1 MNLKSIATVAML
13 LIGSFAWAE
22 EPLWL
27 RYTAISPDGATIAFT
42 YKGDIFTVPT
52 AGGVAKQLT
61 SNPAYD
67 YQPVWAPNGKSIAF
81 ASNRFGSFDI
91 FTIAAEG
98 GNPTRLTF
106 HSRNET
112 PTCFSPDGKTILFTG
127 QIADTP
133 SNIQFPSG
141 ALTELYSVPI
151 SGGRY
156 TQILT
161 TPAELA
167 QYSSDGSKIIYQDA
181 KGYENAWR
189 KHHTSSVARDIWVY
203 DIKTGK
209 HTKITSFNGEDR
221 NPIFTSTTNQYY
233 FLSERPGSFN
243 VFEGSTTNTNEAK
256 QLSFHS
262 KNPVRFLTAS
272 NNGMLCYS
280 YNGEIYTLRPGAEP
294 AKVQVTIHADQLE
307 QPVKYEDITSGATEM
322 AVTKSGKEVA
332 FIIRGDVYV
341 TSSEYGTTKQITN
354 TPEQERS
361 VSFSPNGKTLLYAGE
376 RNGSWNLYKTTIVNK
391 EEPLFAVA
399 TLLKEEPVLESDQE
413 TFQPSFSPDGKEV
426 AFLENRTTLR
436 VINLETKA
444 VRTILDGKYNY
455 SYSDGDQ
462 YYEWSP
468 DGKWFLVKYFESGRW
483 TSTDA
488 GLVPADGSGKLVNLT
503 HSGYSDA
510 NPQWAMGGK
519 AMIWYS
525 DRSGLRSHGS
535 WGSQED
541 VYAMFFTPEAMEEFM
556 LSKEDYELLKEKK
569 KKDKEEKEKAEKAEK
584 EKVKD
589 KKDKSGKKDAKEE
602 KTDEKKPDFE
612 PVVIQLDGL
621 DERVKRLTINS
632 ADISDAL
639 LSPEGDK
646 LYYLARFEGGFD
658 LWVNN
663 FRENETKLVTKI
675 KGRNSN
681 LTMDKEGK
689 NLFFLSNGKIQKVE
703 ISSGKI
709 TPVNFK
715 APQALKP
722 AEERA
727 YLFEHAWRQVREKFY
742 DPNIHGVDWVYYKEN
757 YKQFLPHINNNFD
770 FAEMLSELL
779 GELNASHTGSG
790 YRYSPENGESTASL
804 GAFFDMNY
812 KGDGLKIA
820 EVIEKGPLWLAK
832 EKVTA
837 GTIIEKIDGLPI
849 KAGEDFFKLLN
860 RKVDDKILLSLFN
873 PTTGKRWEE
882 KVKAISTGTENE
894 LLYSRWV
901 KSREAAVEKLS
912 GGRLGYVHVKGMDSQ
927 SFRVVYSNIFG
938 KYNEKEALI
947 VDTRFNG
954 GGWLHDDLATLLS
967 GRKYATFEPR
977 GQYIGQESI
986 NKWCKP
992 SAVIISEGNY
1002 SDAHGFPFAYKALG
1016 IGKLI
1021 GMPVAGTMT
1030 AVWWETLQD
1039 PTLYFGIPQ
1048 MGVKDRS
1055 GQYLENRQLEPDVLV
1070 PNLPEDMANGID
1082 SQLKAAVD
1090 ELLKELDSKK

>member
-1 MNLKSIATVAML
+1 MNIKAITTLVL
-13 LIGSFAWAE
+13 LVLCSQVKAE
-22 EPLWL
+22 EPRWM
-27 RYTAISPDGATIAFT
+27 RYPAISPDGTTIAFT
-42 YKGDIFTVPT
+42 YKGDIFTIPT
-52 AGGVAKQLT
+52 TGGVAKQIT
-61 SNPAYD
+61 TNPAYD
-67 YQPVWAPNGKSIAF
+67 FQPVWSPNGKTIAF
-81 ASNRFGSFDI
+81 SSNRFGSFDI
-91 FTIAAEG
+91 FVMAANG
-98 GNPTRLTF
+98 GTPTRLTF
-106 HSRNET
+106 LSKNET
-112 PTCFSPDGKTILFTG
+112 PTCFAPDGNSVLFTG
-127 QIADTP
+127 QIADSP
-133 SNIQFPSG
+133 SNVQFPSG
-141 ALTELYSVPI
+141 ALSELYSVPI

-167 QYSSDGSKIIYQDA
+167 HYSKDGSKIIYQDL

-189 KHHTSSVARDIWVY
+189 KHHTSSVARDIWIY
-203 DIKTGK
+203 DIKTQK
-209 HTKITSFNGEDR
+209 HTKVTDFNGEDR
-221 NPIFTSTTNQYY
+221 NPILTSTPNKYY
-233 FLSERPGSFN
+233 YLSERAGSFN
-243 VFEGSTTNTNEAK
+243 VFEGNWAATSEPK
-256 QLSFHS
+256 QLSFHT
-262 KNPVRFLTAS
+262 KNPVRFLSVANDET
-272 NNGMLCYS
+272 LCYG
-280 YNGEIYTLRPGAEP
+280 YNGDIYTLKPGGQPTKISVILHTDQVEP
-294 AKVQVTIHADQLE
+294 PVEYADISSE
-307 QPVKYEDITSGATEM
+307 ATEM
-322 AVTKSGKEVA
+322 AVAKSGKEVA
-332 FIIRGDVYV
+332 LVVRGDIYV
-341 TSSEYGTTKQITN
+341 TSSDYSTTRRITN

-361 VSFSPNGKTLLYAGE
+361 VSFSPDGRTLLYAGE
-376 RNGSWNLYKTTIVNK
+376 RNNSWNLYKTTIINK
-391 EEPLFAVA
+391 DEPLFAVS

-413 TFQPSFSPDGKEV
+413 TFQPQFSLDGKEV

-436 VINLETKA
+436 VINLENKA

-488 GLVPADGSGKLVNLT
+488 GLVPADGSGKIVNLT

-519 AMIWYS
+519 AMIWFS
-525 DRSGLRSHGS
+525 DRAGLRSHGS

-541 VYAMFFTPEAMEEFM
+541 VYAMFFTLEAMEEFN
-556 LSKEDYELLKEKK
+556 LSKEDYALLKEKK
-569 KKDKEEKEKAEKAEK
+569 KTDKEEKEKAEKAEK
-584 EKVKD
+584 DKTKAKKGKS
-589 KKDKSGKKDAKEE
+589 KKDEAKPEV
-602 KTDEKKPDFE
+602 KKPEFE
-612 PVVIQLDGL
+612 PIVIQFDGL

-632 ADISDAL
+632 ADISGAL
-639 LSPEGDK
+639 LAPDGDK

-658 LWVNN
+658 LWVND
-663 FRENETKLVTKI
+663 FRENETKLVAKI
-675 KGRNSN
+675 KGNNSN

-689 NLFFLSNGKIQKVE
+689 NLFFLSSGKIQKVE

-709 TPVNFK
+709 TPTSFK
-715 APQALKP
+715 AQQELKP

-727 YLFEHAWRQVREKFY
+727 YLFEHVWRQLKDKFY
-742 DPNIHGVDWVYYKEN
+742 DPNLHGVDWVYYKDN

-790 YRYSPENGESTASL
+790 YRFTPENGEPTASL

-812 KGDGLKIA
+812 TGDGLKVA
-820 EVIEKGPLWLAK
+820 EVIEQGPLSLTK
-832 EKVTA
+832 EKVTP
-837 GTIIEKIDGLPI
+837 GTIIEKIDGNVI
-849 KAGEDFFKLLN
+849 KAGDDFYKLLN
-860 RKVDDKILLSLFN
+860 RKVGTNILISLMN

-882 KVKAISTGTENE
+882 KVKSISNGAENE
-894 LLYSRWV
+894 LLYKRWV

-927 SFRVVYSNIFG
+927 SFRTIYSNIFG
-938 KYNEKEALI
+938 KYNDKEALI

-977 GQYIGQESI
+977 GQYVGQEST

-992 SAVIISEGNY
+992 SVVIMSEGNY
-1002 SDAHGFPFAYKALG
+1002 SDAHGFPFTYNALG

-1039 PTLYFGIPQ
+1039 PTLYFGIPE
-1048 MGVKDRS
+1048 MGVKDLN
-1055 GQYLENRQLEPDVLV
+1055 GQYLENKELKPDVLM
-1070 PNLPEDMANGID
+1070 PNLPEEMSNGID